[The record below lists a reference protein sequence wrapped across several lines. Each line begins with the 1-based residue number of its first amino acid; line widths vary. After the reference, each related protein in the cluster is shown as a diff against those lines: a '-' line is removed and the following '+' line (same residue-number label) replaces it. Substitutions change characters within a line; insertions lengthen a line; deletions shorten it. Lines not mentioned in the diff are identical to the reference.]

1 VGLSVAHEEASLSVD
16 DAKKLAAA
24 LNLLV
29 KEPQFSNSKA
39 RGAARQ
45 NPAVNWPATKQLNEE
60 FNPEVDGFE
69 SFAMNDGSICAW
81 HPGQFR
87 YVARHAGS

>member
-1 VGLSVAHEEASLSVD
+1 ME

-24 LNLLV
+24 LNVLV
-29 KEPQFSNSKA
+29 KERQFSNLKA

-45 NPAVNWPATKQLNEE
+45 DPAVDWPATKELNED

-69 SFAMNDGSICAW
+69 SYVMNDGSVCAW
-81 HPGQFR
+81 QPGQFR
-87 YVARHAGS
+87 YAPRSKEGHRA